1 MRSQRDLGYSGGE
14 AAPAAAGGHEQA
26 AAGSEVMVKLT
37 HGGALALRFGS
48 ERGVSAE
55 P

>member
-26 AAGSEVMVKLT
+26 AAGSEVDLHNKVGRTAVKHWDQL
-37 HGGALALRFGS
+37 
-48 ERGVSAE
+48 
-55 P
+55 